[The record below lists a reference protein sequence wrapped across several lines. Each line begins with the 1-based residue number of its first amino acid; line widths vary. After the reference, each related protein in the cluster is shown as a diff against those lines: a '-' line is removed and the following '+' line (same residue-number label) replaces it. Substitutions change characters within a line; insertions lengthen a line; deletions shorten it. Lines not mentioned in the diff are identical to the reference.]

1 MKNRIIKE
9 KLKTISTD
17 KLLDLSC
24 LIAMEIKK
32 RDGEER
38 DNIQE
43 ALDMLEHYWDL

>member
-1 MKNRIIKE
+1 MKHKTIKE
-9 KLKTISTD
+9 KLKIISSD

-24 LIAMEIKK
+24 LIAMELKK

-43 ALDMLEHYWDL
+43 ALDMLEYYWDL

>member
-1 MKNRIIKE
+1 MNDKIKQ
-9 KLKTISTD
+9 KLKTISTN

-43 ALDMLEHYWDL
+43 VLDMLEYY